1 MCKFCDPILGPG
13 GFAHTEA
20 ECPLKQG
27 CYCPVCGPG
36 THFPIHCPH
45 RPKRASRFAPAIT
58 SVTPAPI
65 TTKTIVMEDS
75 NSGYV
80 EYLKQHGLEIYRK
93 QSDNRDAVAEHLLSR
108 KVPLTL
114 VTNKVPKAPP
124 KPAAETACGVLHGA
138 NDVCVAAPKQKKK
151 ITKVE
156 A

>member
-1 MCKFCDPILGPG
+1 
-13 GFAHTEA
+13 
-20 ECPLKQG
+20 
-27 CYCPVCGPG
+27 
-36 THFPIHCPH
+36 
-45 RPKRASRFAPAIT
+45 
-58 SVTPAPI
+58 
-65 TTKTIVMEDS
+65 MEDS

-114 VTNKVPKAPP
+114 VTNKVPKVPP
-124 KPAAETACGVLHGA
+124 KPAAETVCGALHGA

>member
-1 MCKFCDPILGPG
+1 M
-13 GFAHTEA
+13 
-20 ECPLKQG
+20 
-27 CYCPVCGPG
+27 V
-36 THFPIHCPH
+36 
-45 RPKRASRFAPAIT
+45 
-58 SVTPAPI
+58 
-65 TTKTIVMEDS
+65 VMEDS

-114 VTNKVPKAPP
+114 VTNKVPKVPP
-124 KPAAETACGVLHGA
+124 KPAAETACNSLHGA

-151 ITKVE
+151 ITRVE